1 MWIYFSSAVLLF
13 GAGCA
18 KAVDE
23 ERLAQEACLKQP
35 PGAPSGP

>member
-23 ERLAQEACLKQP
+23 ERLAKEARLKQP
-35 PGAPSGP
+35 TGASSDP